1 MCGRLAQTRSVRT
14 YSDSLGL
21 PVRDDFED
29 LDNPTGNFNA
39 GPGVRHWTLRRG
51 DDAVALPER
60 LAWQWLSSWA
70 KEKGM
75 KPAINAK
82 LEKLLGG

>member
-14 YSDSLGL
+14 YSDSLGM

-39 GPGVRHWTLRRG
+39 GPGLANWVIRCAEDASVLKAHFFGNLPICTLKQ
-51 DDAVALPER
+51 VV
-60 LAWQWLSSWA
+60 
-70 KEKGM
+70 
-75 KPAINAK
+75 I
-82 LEKLLGG
+82 